1 MSDDFDS
8 SPEFRIDPAH
18 PEHNLAGVLTFESVV
33 FDSVKKL
40 VPPVSAVHLPASGVY
55 TFTAFIALKK
65 AFPGEG
71 MSAGLAAIAAVQ
83 HDGAGIA
90 GRRNGILLFTGCQS
104 AEAERENQVAQR
116 VHGLTQDD
124 RM

>member
-1 MSDDFDS
+1 MGEASLARVLILGADVVPEVGRDDWRLVILMHDDAQTIL
-8 SPEFRIDPAH
+8 ERELLERNIQIVLRH
-18 PEHNLAGVLTFESVV
+18 ERGGEHQC
-33 FDSVKKL
+33 
-40 VPPVSAVHLPASGVY
+40 
-55 TFTAFIALKK
+55 
-65 AFPGEG
+65 
-71 MSAGLAAIAAVQ
+71 AGLAAIAAVQ